1 MLSVP
6 KAVPSKQ
13 ESFGLREVSGTYER
27 RCSMRIKLV
36 LLLSATLI
44 MAASQALALSVGDQA
59 PAFTAQTNQ
68 GEVSLAD
75 YLGKKNVILAFYFAI
90 YTPA

>member
-1 MLSVP
+1 
-6 KAVPSKQ
+6 
-13 ESFGLREVSGTYER
+13 
-27 RCSMRIKLV
+27 MRITRV
-36 LLLSATLI
+36 LILTAALI
-44 MAASQALALSVGDQA
+44 LAASPVLALSVGDQA

-75 YLGKKNVILAFYFAI
+75 YLGKKNLILAFYFAI